1 MDIGQMS
8 VLSKVTQK
16 GMYIV
21 RLYEVQCSI
30 YPITDGSF
38 SISLYTEQ

>member
-1 MDIGQMS
+1 MDIGQKS

-16 GMYIV
+16 GMYI